1 MHNAPSVSYPVG
13 RCVLAHRIFVS
24 LTVITMLAWL
34 SWGWQQGIHAVW
46 SLAGCLG
53 AAAGVIGWRSL
64 NAQGGT
70 LTWDGQVWC
79 WHDAPMHEDA
89 IGHAQLVLDWQHT
102 LLLRWQ
108 PSDGTT
114 SFQTVNLWL
123 SAESAPDFWQDL
135 RRAVLT
141 HNHLG

>member
-13 RCVLAHRIFVS
+13 RCAFARRFSWGLAS
-24 LTVITMLAWL
+24 LTWL
-34 SWGWQQGIHAVW
+34 VWLGWLMQQGASALV
-46 SLAGCLG
+46 LVAGGLG
-53 AAAGVIGWRSL
+53 LIAGVAAWRSYQ
-64 NAQGGT
+64 AQGGT

-79 WHDAPMHEDA
+79 WHDAPLHDDTLGEL
-89 IGHAQLVLDWQHT
+89 QVLLDLQHT

-108 PSDGTT
+108 PSDKTT